1 MSFIKWSK
9 NSKRKSGDNAMTLSD
24 VVRGIQYCVNSCI
37 EIVER
42 HYLNTIQKFITEE
55 DGIETKRVYLDK
67 THYMDI
73 PLICLTDHNALEI
86 DKMKVKMK
94 VNIRD
99 MDLKQTILEP
109 EGGRKGEGDSYAL
122 SRTTMLVDVCNVSRE
137 DDNTNMEIEM
147 TFKSSNP
154 PESLSRMLETLNNN
168 LILHTRESEDET
180 RRQ

>member
-9 NSKRKSGDNAMTLSD
+9 SKKRFNENAMTLSD

-55 DGIETKRVYLDK
+55 DGIETKRVYLDQG
-67 THYMDI
+67 HYMDV

-99 MDLKQTILEP
+99 MDLKQAIMEP
-109 EGGRKGEGDSYAL
+109 EGGRKEDGEAYAL
-122 SRTTMLVDVCNVSRE
+122 SRTTMLVDVCNVSHE

-147 TFKSSNP
+147 TFKASNP
-154 PESLSRMLETLNNN
+154 PESLSRMLEILNNS
-168 LILHTRESEDET
+168 LVLHTCGEEGEG
-180 RRQ
+180 RQ

>member
-9 NSKRKSGDNAMTLSD
+9 KSMKKSNDNAMTLSD

-42 HYLNTIQKFITEE
+42 HYLNTIQKFVTEE
-55 DGIETKRVYLDK
+55 DGLETKRVYLDK

-73 PLICLTDHNALEI
+73 PLICLSDHHALEV

-99 MDLKQTILEP
+99 MDLKETMINS
-109 EGGRKGEGDSYAL
+109 EGGNNAGGEDYAL
-122 SRTTMLVDVCNVSRE
+122 SRTAMLVDVCNVSRE
-137 DDNTNMEIEM
+137 GDNTDMEIEM
-147 TFKSSNP
+147 TFKASSP

-168 LILHTRESEDET
+168 LILHTCETDET
-180 RRQ
+180 RQQ

>member
-9 NSKRKSGDNAMTLSD
+9 KSKEKPGEHAMTLSD

-37 EIVER
+37 EIVEQ
-42 HYLNTIQKFITEE
+42 HYINIIQKFITEE

-73 PLICLTDHNALEI
+73 PLICLTNHNALEV
-86 DKMKVKMK
+86 DNMKVKMK

-109 EGGRKGEGDSYAL
+109 EGGEGERHAL

-137 DDNTNMEIEM
+137 DDGTNMEIEM

-154 PESLSRMLETLNNN
+154 PESLSRMLEILNNN
-168 LILHTRESEDET
+168 LVLHTYGAADES
-180 RRQ
+180 RQ

>member
-1 MSFIKWSK
+1 MAFVKWSK
-9 NSKRKSGDNAMTLSD
+9 SSKKKSDDSAMTLSD

-37 EIVER
+37 EIAER
-42 HYLNTIQKFITEE
+42 HYLNTIQKFVTEKDE
-55 DGIETKRVYLDK
+55 IETKRIYLDK

-73 PLICLTDHNALEI
+73 PLICLTDHNALEV
-86 DKMKVKMK
+86 DQMKVKMK

-99 MDLKQTILEP
+99 MDLKQTIIEP
-109 EGGRKGEGDSYAL
+109 EGGREDNGDSFAL
-122 SRTTMLVDVCNVSRE
+122 SRTSMLVDICNVSKE

-168 LILHTRESEDET
+168 LILHTCQADET
-180 RRQ
+180 GRH

>member
-9 NSKRKSGDNAMTLSD
+9 KSEGKPGEHAMTLSD

-37 EIVER
+37 EIVEQ
-42 HYLNTIQKFITEE
+42 HYLNTIQKFITEKDE
-55 DGIETKRVYLDK
+55 IETRRVYLDK

-109 EGGRKGEGDSYAL
+109 EGGEGERESYAL

-137 DDNTNMEIEM
+137 DDGTNMEIEM

-168 LILHTRESEDET
+168 LILHTYEAEDEI
-180 RRQ
+180 RQR